1 MSANVRIRGSVKH
14 AATVIKF
21 LESIGG
27 NNSLGHRADAAY
39 AFYHVDP
46 EGVIR
51 FEAEAI
57 KREITLQ
64 QAQDILDGIAT
75 LRDDGTIEYSKTPG
89 FPRMMW
95 VWNNSILNAIEKEV
109 HGHIPT
115 IKCPYVD
122 IDGLTWE
129 HASDTDPRTP
139 ELTIEEAEA
148 KYNIKI
154 KRQ

>member
-1 MSANVRIRGSVKH
+1 MKH

-27 NNSLGHRADAAY
+27 NSSLGHRADAAY
-39 AFYHVDP
+39 AFYDVDP

-95 VWNNSILNAIEKEV
+95 TWDAEV
-109 HGHIPT
+109 KYAKQREIHGHIPT
-115 IKCPYVD
+115 LEHAW
-122 IDGLTWE
+122 IDNGGHGWRN
-129 HASDTDPRTP
+129 ASDTAPHIV

-148 KYNIKI
+148 KYNH
-154 KRQ
+154 